1 MTRLEQQLVE
11 HSPDLRRL
19 AYALEGGRAAAD
31 DLVQETLARA
41 LQRLDGYEP
50 TGRFAAW
57 LATIMRHLFIDRTR
71 PRKLRPEESLAVL
84 PPAPQPRSA
93 SAPTPRP
100 PVRDL

>member
-50 TGRFAAW
+50 TGRFAAR
-57 LATIMRHLFIDRTR
+57 LATIMRHPFIDRTR
-71 PRKLRPEESLAVL
+71 RRKLRPEAAPAVR
-84 PPAPQPRSA
+84 PPALEPPSA
-93 SAPTPRP
+93 SDPTLPR
-100 PVRDL
+100 